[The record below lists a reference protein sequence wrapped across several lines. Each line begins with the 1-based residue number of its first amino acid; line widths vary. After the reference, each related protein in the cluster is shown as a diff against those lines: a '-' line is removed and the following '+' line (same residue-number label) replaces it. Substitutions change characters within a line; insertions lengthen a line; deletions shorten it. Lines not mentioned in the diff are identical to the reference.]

1 MPTDEDPHALPQA
14 EPPIADE
21 ASKKK
26 KKKKKKWKGS
36 KAKQILHD
44 ALAKGEDERGNKV
57 SVRSGKGQYPR
68 DIYKLFKDLPEFQES
83 DFGNPKL
90 FGDRLRRLRES
101 VLEKKCLAVKDLSAL
116 KNTLEIHP
124 IPDKRIF
131 VYVALPSLRVD
142 MDNGLHLTTKPRE
155 LHKTRPEY
163 QEFELD
169 TFRKHIHQEVYT
181 RKATTQ
187 YKWKKGKD
195 NRGDDLGVNFPKKA
209 LEVDDDDGEDD
220 DDDDSEN

>member
-1 MPTDEDPHALPQA
+1 MQTDADPHQA
-14 EPPIADE
+14 EPPITDE

-26 KKKKKKWKGS
+26 KKKKKKKWQGS

-44 ALAKGEDERGNKV
+44 ALAKGEDEKGNKV

-83 DFGNPKL
+83 DFGNQKL

-101 VLEKKCLAVKDLSAL
+101 VIEKKCLAAKDLSAL
-116 KNTLEIHP
+116 KNSLEIHP
-124 IPDKRIF
+124 IPNKRMF
-131 VYVALPSLRVD
+131 VDVALPYLRVD

-181 RKATTQ
+181 RKAAIQ

-195 NRGDDLGVNFPKKA
+195 SRGDDLGVNFTA
-209 LEVDDDDGEDD
+209 NVLEVDDDDED